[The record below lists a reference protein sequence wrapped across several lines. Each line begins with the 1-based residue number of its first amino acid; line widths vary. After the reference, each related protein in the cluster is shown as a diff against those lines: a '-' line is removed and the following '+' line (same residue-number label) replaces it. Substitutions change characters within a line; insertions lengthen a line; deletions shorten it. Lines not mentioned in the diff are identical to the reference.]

1 MYKKVGLKSVYTISE
16 DIVAREIEGELIII
30 PITSGIADM
39 EEELF
44 TLNETGKS
52 IWNKLDGK
60 KNLEIIINELSQE
73 YAGSLDEIKKDA
85 VGIVKELLKRKM
97 LVERK

>member
-30 PITSGIADM
+30 PITSGLANM

-44 TLNETGKS
+44 TLNETGKA

-60 KNLEIIINELSQE
+60 KNLEIIINELSRE
-73 YAGSLDEIKKDA
+73 YSGSIDEIKKDA
-85 VGIVKELLKRKM
+85 IGIVKELLKRKM